1 MTLIQ
6 TFHGTASNGTP
17 LTAVY
22 AEQPAA
28 AAAFALV
35 FPGSDLPRFV
45 HWGRPLTAPET
56 VINTFDA
63 LAPQRVSGALD
74 YTAWPSVLPT
84 QSEAWSGSD
93 RFDVRRDGVEL
104 FCKFQVTDIKAETVA
119 AGKTYTMAEKDGYP
133 SWSVA
138 SEPKQTPTVTVTA
151 EDVEQCVKLTWTCE
165 LDETGLIR
173 QHAEVTNTGEGRLE
187 IGKIELAFSVPA
199 DANEILTTTGHHL
212 RERSPQRQ
220 DFTIGRFAKSS
231 MIGRPDFDAT
241 LLLSVGEH
249 GFGFTHGNVYSAH
262 VAWSGNSVLSADR
275 LPYTTGV
282 IGGGELLFGG
292 EVTLAG
298 PGEGQNSYDTPWLF
312 GSYGDGLNEIAARF
326 HSYVR
331 SLHPRLFSHGRPVIL
346 NTWEAVYFD
355 HNFDTLKALAD
366 KAADSGVERFVVDDG
381 WFGSRRDDTSGLGD
395 WQIAQDVWP
404 DGPKSLK
411 ALADYVHAKGMEFG
425 LWFEPEMVNPDSD
438 VARNHPDW
446 ILSPTAGRL
455 PLQGRTQQVLDLT
468 NPDAFDYIYGCMD
481 QLVGELGIDYIK
493 WDHNKLVTEPGS
505 RRSGRPAVHAQT
517 LAVYNIFKGLKT
529 AHPGL
534 EIESCSSGGGRV
546 DLGILEHADRIWVSD
561 CVDPVERADIQ
572 RYTSLL
578 VPPAM
583 MGEHVGASPAHSTQ
597 RATSQELRMAMAF
610 FGHMGIEWNLLK
622 EPDEALAKLAVWVA
636 EFKKHRDWFAIDT
649 CVHADSNDPAVRL
662 DGMVMPNRDAA
673 IYRFTQL
680 TTSQTYPAAP
690 VHLPGLDPERT
701 YRVSPLDP
709 SLDLTGLTNG
719 QSTLGW
725 WNEEGVV
732 LTGEAL
738 QRYGIRPPSLHPQ
751 QAVLLKAVALS

>member
-262 VAWSGNSVLSADR
+262 VAWSGNSVLSAER

-282 IGGGELLFGG
+282 IGGGEVLFGG
-292 EVTLAG
+292 EVGLEH
-298 PGEGQNSYDTPWLF
+298 GESYTTPWLV
-312 GSYGDGLNEIAARF
+312 GSYGEGLNEVASRF
-326 HSYVR
+326 HGY
-331 SLHPRLFSHGRPVIL
+331 I
-346 NTWEAVYFD
+346 
-355 HNFDTLKALAD
+355 
-366 KAADSGVERFVVDDG
+366 
-381 WFGSRRDDTSGLGD
+381 RR
-395 WQIAQDVWP
+395 V
-404 DGPKSLK
+404 
-411 ALADYVHAKGMEFG
+411 
-425 LWFEPEMVNPDSD
+425 
-438 VARNHPDW
+438 
-446 ILSPTAGRL
+446 
-455 PLQGRTQQVLDLT
+455 
-468 NPDAFDYIYGCMD
+468 
-481 QLVGELGIDYIK
+481 
-493 WDHNKLVTEPGS
+493 
-505 RRSGRPAVHAQT
+505 
-517 LAVYNIFKGLKT
+517 
-529 AHPGL
+529 
-534 EIESCSSGGGRV
+534 
-546 DLGILEHADRIWVSD
+546 
-561 CVDPVERADIQ
+561 
-572 RYTSLL
+572 
-578 VPPAM
+578 
-583 MGEHVGASPAHSTQ
+583 
-597 RATSQELRMAMAF
+597 
-610 FGHMGIEWNLLK
+610 
-622 EPDEALAKLAVWVA
+622 
-636 EFKKHRDWFAIDT
+636 HRDW
-649 CVHADSNDPAVRL
+649 
-662 DGMVMPNRDAA
+662 
-673 IYRFTQL
+673 
-680 TTSQTYPAAP
+680 
-690 VHLPGLDPERT
+690 LPGPRCT
-701 YRVSPLDP
+701 
-709 SLDLTGLTNG
+709 
-719 QSTLGW
+719 
-725 WNEEGVV
+725 
-732 LTGEAL
+732 
-738 QRYGIRPPSLHPQ
+738 
-751 QAVLLKAVALS
+751 

>member
-1 MTLIQ
+1 MRSRAWKLERY
-6 TFHGTASNGTP
+6 
-17 LTAVY
+17 L
-22 AEQPAA
+22 ELLPAA
-28 AAAFALV
+28 SSEGHCNQPNRRRRRSPARHRKDRAASRC
-35 FPGSDLPRFV
+35 PNP
-45 HWGRPLTAPET
+45 
-56 VINTFDA
+56 
-63 LAPQRVSGALD
+63 
-74 YTAWPSVLPT
+74 
-84 QSEAWSGSD
+84 
-93 RFDVRRDGVEL
+93 
-104 FCKFQVTDIKAETVA
+104 
-119 AGKTYTMAEKDGYP
+119 
-133 SWSVA
+133 
-138 SEPKQTPTVTVTA
+138 
-151 EDVEQCVKLTWTCE
+151 
-165 LDETGLIR
+165 
-173 QHAEVTNTGEGRLE
+173 
-187 IGKIELAFSVPA
+187 PA
-199 DANEILTTTGHHL
+199 KSSTTTGHHL
-212 RERSPQRQ
+212 RYRSPQRQ
-220 DFTIGRFAKSS
+220 PLTVGRSLEKPQLA
-231 MIGRPDFDAT
+231 GCPDFEHP
-241 LLLSVGEH
+241 LPHRRRPEFGFEH
-249 GFGFTHGNVYSAH
+249 GDAYSVH
-262 VAWSGNSVLSADR
+262 VGWSGNSVLSAER

-366 KAADSGVERFVVDDG
+366 RAADSGVERFVVDDG